1 MLELIDV
8 SAGYGATMVLHH
20 ASHRFAA
27 QRLTALIG
35 PNGCGKSTLLR
46 AVMGLVPT
54 VQGAITLG
62 GAAVAGIGRRALA
75 RRIAYLPQENHCPDY
90 MTLGELIE
98 LAGYARYRL
107 LGGPSE
113 HDRALFRQALETV
126 GLADMA
132 GRPVNVLSGGQK
144 QRAWIALAL
153 AQDAEIILLDEP
165 VNHLDPKYQYAI
177 LGLLRDLT
185 RIRGKTVITVLHD
198 INLTNTFA
206 DDVVLLQAGSILAA
220 GPVHTTITAANIARG
235 FDLETDVFEYDGRL
249 VCLPRPPEAG
259 GAQR

>member
-1 MLELIDV
+1 MLELTDV
-8 SAGYGATMVLHH
+8 SAGYGTKMVLHH
-20 ASHRFAA
+20 ASHRFAPR
-27 QRLTALIG
+27 RLTALIG

-46 AVMGLVPT
+46 AVMGLVPAT
-54 VQGAITLG
+54 QGTITLDG
-62 GAAVAGIGRRALA
+62 VSIASINRRALA

-107 LGGPSE
+107 LGGPSAQ
-113 HDRALFRQALETV
+113 DRTLYRQALETV
-126 GLADMA
+126 GLAEMA
-132 GRPVNVLSGGQK
+132 GRPVNALSGGQR
-144 QRAWIALAL
+144 QRAWVALAL

-177 LGLLRDLT
+177 LALLRDLT
-185 RIRGKTVITVLHD
+185 RNHGKTVIAVLHD

-220 GPVHTTITAANIARG
+220 GPVRATMTAANVARG
-235 FDLETDVFEYDGRL
+235 FDIEADVFEHGGRL
-249 VCLPRPPEAG
+249 ICLPHPP
-259 GAQR
+259 GADGARR